1 MSKVAIQGNAS
12 GTGTFTIAAPNSN
25 TDRTLTLPDE
35 AGTVLTSASSIPVAN
50 LDSAVGIT
58 EADVYILNT
67 NVTST
72 DNTVTDITAWSRPSF
87 DGFAQ
92 LGTGVSVSSGIFTFP
107 STGLWKIDFTGRY
120 INNNNTNSRF
130 CRIFTYCTTD
140 NSTYTIRGFAGQNMT
155 NAATGQDDINLSV
168 DILFNVTNTST
179 HKIKTAF
186 VVHSSAADTSLAG
199 DSTQYGTNIIFVR
212 LGDAQ

>member
-1 MSKVAIQGNAS
+1 MSKIALTPNAS
-12 GTGTFTIAAPNSN
+12 GSGTFTIASPNSD

-35 AGTVLTSASSIPVAN
+35 AGTVVTTGSYVA
-50 LDSAVGIT
+50 GIT
-58 EADVYILNT
+58 EADAYILNT

-72 DNTVTDITAWSRPSF
+72 DNTITDITAWSRPSF

-92 LGTGVSVSSGIFTFP
+92 LGTGVSVSSGVFTFP

-120 INNNNTNSRF
+120 INNFNTNSRF

-140 NSTYTIRGFAGQNMT
+140 NSTYNIRGFAGQNMT

-168 DILFNVTNTST
+168 DILFNVTDTST
-179 HKIKTAF
+179 HKVKTAF
-186 VVHSSAADTSLAG
+186 VVHANAADTSLAG
-199 DSTQYGTNIIFVR
+199 DSTFYGTNIIFVR